1 MGKRSLVPD
10 EIESYVCELMSL
22 ETPTAR
28 RLREET
34 AALPMA
40 SMQIGPDQAALM
52 AMLVRTT
59 GVRRALEVGTFTG
72 YSAMAVASALP
83 PGGKLVCCDISE
95 EWTAVAR
102 RYWQEAGLEQKIE
115 LRLGQ
120 AKETL
125 TVMLKDGAAGTFDF
139 AFIDADKLNYD
150 AYYEMC
156 LELVKPGGLIAV
168 DNMLW
173 DGKVVDAA
181 SGDEETKALHAL
193 NMKIRDDK
201 RVEACLLTVGDGV
214 MLTRKRDA

>member
-1 MGKRSLVPD
+1 M
-10 EIESYVCELMSL
+10 
-22 ETPTAR
+22 
-28 RLREET
+28 
-34 AALPMA
+34 
-40 SMQIGPDQAALM
+40 
-52 AMLVRTT
+52 
-59 GVRRALEVGTFTG
+59 
-72 YSAMAVASALP
+72 ASALP